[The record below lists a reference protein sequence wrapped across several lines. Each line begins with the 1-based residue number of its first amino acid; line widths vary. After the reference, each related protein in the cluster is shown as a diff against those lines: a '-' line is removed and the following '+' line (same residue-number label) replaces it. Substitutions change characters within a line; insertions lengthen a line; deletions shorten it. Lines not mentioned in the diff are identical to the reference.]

1 MCGNLHGVR
10 FKSSFLIFLEPVFVS
25 LTGGRTMKKL
35 LFPSLLVFALAAC
48 ESTPEQAD
56 ETAKDEASKTDV
68 KTVTAPP
75 RDTRGLPDWANDP
88 SKNSVYFDYDS
99 YIIRSDARS
108 VIEAHARLLSQQPVR
123 KVTIQGNADERGS
136 REYNLALGQKRAEAV
151 RRAMKLQGANDVQIE
166 AVSLGKE
173 HPRCT
178 ASTEECYAQNRRGDF
193 VYLR

>member
-1 MCGNLHGVR
+1 
-10 FKSSFLIFLEPVFVS
+10 
-25 LTGGRTMKKL
+25 MKKL
-35 LFPSLLVFALAAC
+35 LLPSLLVFALAGCGTTDTQEAA
-48 ESTPEQAD
+48 AD
-56 ETAKDEASKTDV
+56 DAANAQNTSV
-68 KTVTAPP
+68 KTVNVPP
-75 RDTRGLPDWANDP
+75 PNNTSGLPPWATDP

-99 YIIRSDARS
+99 YVIRSDARS
-108 VIEAHARLLSQQPVR
+108 VIEAHANLLSQQPVR

-151 RRAMKLQGANDVQIE
+151 RRALRLQGANDVQIE

-178 ASTEECYAQNRRGDF
+178 TSTETCYAENRRGDF